1 LILNREE
8 FLALLEK
15 YQLGKTSDGET
26 KRIEQ
31 FFDQLQ
37 QNGPTPLLSNKK
49 QKQLFGG
56 IEKKLPELQRKKQ
69 RRSHIA
75 LMAMASI
82 AACLCLLFWPS
93 STTFNSE
100 NLSIKTSM
108 TQDSLKL
115 SDGST
120 VYLSPYTTLIYPQ
133 QFGDNSR
140 TVELKKGSAFFKVA
154 HDEDRPFSVI
164 SDGITTRVL
173 GTTFNVS
180 KQDSSI
186 NITVASGKVMVS
198 SKQQSLSLIANE
210 QALFTKEIGLNKQ
223 RVNAQLYSNWMNQN
237 MDYGSITLSELSTVM
252 KLRFGT
258 PFQFQDTSLKSSKVR
273 VSILKG
279 ENVEQV
285 ISKLNYITKY
295 NLKIDSNVI
304 KVSKSN

>member
-1 LILNREE
+1 MNREE

-115 SDGST
+115 SDGSP

-198 SKQQSLSLIANE
+198 SKQQSLSLFANE

>member
-1 LILNREE
+1 MNREE

>member
-1 LILNREE
+1 MNREE

-198 SKQQSLSLIANE
+198 SKQQSLSLFANE

>member
-1 LILNREE
+1 MNREE

-75 LMAMASI
+75 LMAMAAI

-223 RVNAQLYSNWMNQN
+223 RVNAQLFSNWMNQN

>member
-1 LILNREE
+1 MNREE

-295 NLKIDSNVI
+295 NLKINSNVI

>member
-1 LILNREE
+1 MILNREE

-295 NLKIDSNVI
+295 NLKINSNVI